1 MTMTDQQDAAPPPR
15 RTQVGIVGAGPAGLL
30 LSHLLHLSGVDSVVL
45 ESRTRADIEAT
56 LRAGVLEQGTVDLL
70 RECGLGERMAHE
82 SATHHGIELL
92 FDGWRHRID
101 FAELT
106 GGRAITIY
114 PQHEVIRDL
123 VKARLEAG
131 GRILFEAGHVEVLDF
146 DTPRPMLRYE
156 LQGVT
161 HELNC
166 DYIAGCDG
174 FHGVCRRAVPTGAG
188 TEYTRSYPFGWFG
201 ILAKAAPYANELVYA
216 HHERGFALV
225 STRSATVQRLYLQ
238 CDPADHADQWPDER
252 IWAELDERLSTRD
265 GWTLDRGEIFQ
276 KGVIAMRSFV
286 IEPMSYGTLH
296 LAGDAA
302 HIVPPTGAKG
312 LNLAVADVHLLAAA
326 LAEGYATGSRAA
338 LERYSPVA
346 LERVW
351 AAEHF
356 SWWMTSML
364 HRFSDDDPFAR
375 RMQLAQLRRVGA
387 STALQTALAEQY
399 VGAPLTANASFR
411 APSERAVRRP
421 ARGRGTGIESKPFPG
436 GNA

>member
-1 MTMTDQQDAAPPPR
+1 
-15 RTQVGIVGAGPAGLL
+15 
-30 LSHLLHLSGVDSVVL
+30 
-45 ESRTRADIEAT
+45 
-56 LRAGVLEQGTVDLL
+56 
-70 RECGLGERMAHE
+70 
-82 SATHHGIELL
+82 
-92 FDGWRHRID
+92 
-101 FAELT
+101 
-106 GGRAITIY
+106 
-114 PQHEVIRDL
+114 
-123 VKARLEAG
+123 
-131 GRILFEAGHVEVLDF
+131 
-146 DTPRPMLRYE
+146 
-156 LQGVT
+156 
-161 HELNC
+161 
-166 DYIAGCDG
+166 
-174 FHGVCRRAVPTGAG
+174 
-188 TEYTRSYPFGWFG
+188 
-201 ILAKAAPYANELVYA
+201 
-216 HHERGFALV
+216 
-225 STRSATVQRLYLQ
+225 
-238 CDPADHADQWPDER
+238 
-252 IWAELDERLSTRD
+252 
-265 GWTLDRGEIFQ
+265 
-276 KGVIAMRSFV
+276 
-286 IEPMSYGTLH
+286 
-296 LAGDAA
+296 
-302 HIVPPTGAKG
+302 